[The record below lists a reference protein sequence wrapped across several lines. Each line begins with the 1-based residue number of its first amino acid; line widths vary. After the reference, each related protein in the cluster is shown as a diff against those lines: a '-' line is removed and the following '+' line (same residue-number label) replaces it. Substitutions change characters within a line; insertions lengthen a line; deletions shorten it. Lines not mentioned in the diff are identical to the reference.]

1 MNDLT
6 KSERLRSF
14 ILENVDSLEFEAFGF
29 PFDEVPDFELHARDY
44 LQYAKEEINRGA
56 DINLINCIGNLKRAL
71 DCQVDSYLHTFN
83 LLDLVR
89 GKNLGIDKKLEFLS
103 KVGIFSSRSLSRFNT
118 IRNKIEHEYKAPHIE
133 DIDVYFDLISAF
145 TSILERETLIH
156 SELEGFF
163 NGIRNQFTIK
173 YQRDQICIEVNW
185 GQYDE
190 DALKKGEVKLKNE
203 PLIACAKKD
212 IDEFTFFFRV
222 LNLMSLLAVRHSSRS
237 YVKSQLKGI

>member
-14 ILENVDSLEFEAFGF
+14 ILENVDSLEFEAFYP

-44 LQYAKEEINRGA
+44 LQYAKEEIDRGA
-56 DINLINCIGNLKRAL
+56 DINLIDCISNLKRAL

-83 LLDLVR
+83 LLALVR

-145 TSILERETLIH
+145 ASILERATLIH
-156 SELEGFF
+156 SGLEGLDLFRHRCR
-163 NGIRNQFTIK
+163 G
-173 YQRDQICIEVNW
+173 
-185 GQYDE
+185 G
-190 DALKKGEVKLKNE
+190 
-203 PLIACAKKD
+203 
-212 IDEFTFFFRV
+212 FRV
-222 LNLMSLLAVRHSSRS
+222 GGTGQVDSPRATRFGARGFSCWRRGPFRPRS
-237 YVKSQLKGI
+237 GRRWRP